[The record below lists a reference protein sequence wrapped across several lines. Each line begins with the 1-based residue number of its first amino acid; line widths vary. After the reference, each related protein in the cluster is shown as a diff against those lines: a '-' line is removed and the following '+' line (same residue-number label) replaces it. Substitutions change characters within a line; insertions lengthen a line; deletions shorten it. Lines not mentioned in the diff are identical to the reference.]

1 MNVGQTLSDSD
12 LSAEAIEDWVI
23 HRIARLLGVQPHEI
37 SATEALTDLGL
48 ESVEA
53 FTLSGELSDLLGL
66 KLSPTLAWDLPTI
79 ADLAQHL
86 EHKKKS
92 QD

>member
-1 MNVGQTLSDSD
+1 VSTDQTLSGSD
-12 LSAEAIEDWVI
+12 VTAKTIEDWVI
-23 HRIARLLGVQPHEI
+23 HRIARLLGVQPQEI

-79 ADLAQHL
+79 RDLAKHL
-86 EHKKKS
+86 EQQKS
-92 QD
+92 KA